1 MVQQMLVQQL
11 TRMGY
16 TVITANGGE
25 EGLHK
30 LKEHPEIGL
39 LVTDMMMPGGL
50 DGYELAKLAQQHNP
64 TIRVVLS
71 SGYSD
76 KLADAHK
83 RTSEGYWVL
92 PKPYLRAEL
101 SAVLKNALSQPA

>member
-1 MVQQMLVQQL
+1 
-11 TRMGY
+11 MGY
-16 TVITANGGE
+16 TVITANDGE
-25 EGLHK
+25 EGLHE

-39 LVTDMMMPGGL
+39 LFTDMMMPGGL

-71 SGYSD
+71 SGYSG

-83 RTSEGYWVL
+83 RTAEGYWVL